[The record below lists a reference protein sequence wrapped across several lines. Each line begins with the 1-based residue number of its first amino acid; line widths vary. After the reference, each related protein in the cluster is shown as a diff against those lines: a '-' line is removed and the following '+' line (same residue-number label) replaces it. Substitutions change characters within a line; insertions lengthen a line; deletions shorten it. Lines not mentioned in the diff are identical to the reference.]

1 MLDKI
6 NSIYKEFKALIKD
19 VRNGNEVEEIRIKFL
34 GKNGLMTAQAKK
46 IATVSNE
53 IRREFGQKVNE
64 IKAKIAGEIEEIK
77 ASLSEA
83 KLEAKLQKESI
94 DVTLPGR
101 EFTRGRIHPITQTIK
116 LIKGIFYCMGF
127 EHVVGPDVDNEWNN
141 FTALN
146 IPENHPARQMHD
158 TFYLEGHE
166 KLLLRTHTSTV
177 QIRHMMNNKPPL
189 KIFSTGKVYR
199 SDYDATHTPMF
210 HQLECL
216 VVDENCSMQ
225 SLRACIETFLRLF
238 FKFDNIPMRF
248 RTSYFPFTE
257 PSFEV
262 DIKCDRSKKG
272 IIKVGVGDDWL
283 EILGCG
289 MVNKKV
295 LDNVGIDSSKYRGF
309 AFGVGIERL
318 AMLKYNIADL
328 RSFFEGDI
336 RWLSHY
342 GF

>member
-6 NSIYKEFKALIKD
+6 NSIYKEFKSLIKD
-19 VRNGNEVEEIRIKFL
+19 VSDNNEVEEIRIKFL
-34 GKNGLMTAQAKK
+34 GKNGLITAQAKK

-101 EFTRGRIHPITQTIK
+101 GGTRGRIHPIAQTIK

-177 QIRHMMNNKPPL
+177 QIRHMMQLTHLCFINWNAWLSMK
-189 KIFSTGKVYR
+189 TVACKVYVP
-199 SDYDATHTPMF
+199 A
-210 HQLECL
+210 
-216 VVDENCSMQ
+216 
-225 SLRACIETFLRLF
+225 
-238 FKFDNIPMRF
+238 
-248 RTSYFPFTE
+248 
-257 PSFEV
+257 
-262 DIKCDRSKKG
+262 
-272 IIKVGVGDDWL
+272 
-283 EILGCG
+283 
-289 MVNKKV
+289 
-295 LDNVGIDSSKYRGF
+295 
-309 AFGVGIERL
+309 
-318 AMLKYNIADL
+318 LKH
-328 RSFFEGDI
+328 F
-336 RWLSHY
+336 
-342 GF
+342 

>member
-1 MLDKI
+1 MLEKI
-6 NSIYKEFKALIKD
+6 NSIYEEFRNLIKN
-19 VRNGNEVEEIRIKFL
+19 VRNDRDAEEIRVKFL
-34 GKNGLMTAQAKK
+34 GKNGLITAQAKK
-46 IATVSNE
+46 IVTVPNE
-53 IRREFGQKVNE
+53 IKREFGQRVNE
-64 IKAKIAGEIEEIK
+64 VKEKITSEIESIKAKF
-77 ASLSEA
+77 LNT
-83 KLEAKLQKESI
+83 KLDTKLQQESI

-101 EFTRGRIHPITQTIK
+101 KFTRGRIHPITQTMR
-116 LIKGIFYCMGF
+116 LIKSIFYSMGF
-127 EHVVGPDVDNEWNN
+127 EHVVGPDIDNEWNN

-158 TFYLEGHE
+158 TFYLEGDE

-177 QIRHMMNNKPPL
+177 QIRYMLNNKPPL
-189 KIFSTGKVYR
+189 RIFSTGKVYR

-216 VVDENCSMQ
+216 VIDEESSVQN
-225 SLRACIETFLRLF
+225 LRVCLETFLRLF
-238 FKFDNIPMRF
+238 FKSDSIPMRF

-262 DIKCDRSKKG
+262 DVKCDRSKKG
-272 IIKVGVGDDWL
+272 IIKIGTGDNWL

-295 LDNVGIDSSKYRGF
+295 LDNVGIDSNKYQGF

-328 RSFFEGDI
+328 RSFFEGDV
-336 RWLSHY
+336 RWLSYY

>member
-6 NSIYKEFKALIKD
+6 NSIYKEFKSLIKD
-19 VRNGNEVEEIRIKFL
+19 VSDNNEVEEIRIKFL
-34 GKNGLMTAQAKK
+34 GKNGLITAQAKK

-101 EFTRGRIHPITQTIK
+101 EFTRGRIHPIAQTIK

-225 SLRACIETFLRLF
+225 SLRACLETFLRLF

-328 RSFFEGDI
+328 RSFFEADI